1 MVRNM
6 GLEDLEQVADLSQ
19 GERIA
24 RQGWEPEF
32 WALAPAGRQ
41 LHLLRLRSHLA
52 AGQPAIV
59 ATCGDQIVGAVV
71 AVQASPGRWTVED
84 LCHSPR
90 LLWSQLCPPLL
101 SALVARAAEAGVGE
115 VLLPCPC
122 ADGELAAAL
131 SSAGLERVSWTRVGR
146 LSVTRP
152 EPELGVRL
160 ATDADAA
167 DVEGLLGGQAVV
179 PHGMQAVSSHSEAV
193 VIDDGSGLL
202 GVALLGSVAPAPGYA
217 PGRSS
222 CLVEHRAM
230 PTGDWAR
237 LLGGVEYFAGR
248 RGDVQVLVP
257 VSDHDALDA
266 ALDALGYG
274 RPLEWWRWRQP
285 QPLVAPHSAHA

>member
-6 GLEDLEQVADLSQ
+6 GLEDLEQVADLAQ

-41 LHLLRLRSHLA
+41 LHLLRLRSLLS

-59 ATCGDQIVGAVV
+59 ATCGNQIVGAVV
-71 AVQASPGRWTVED
+71 AVEATAGRWLVED
-84 LCHSPR
+84 LCHSPQLR
-90 LLWSQLCPPLL
+90 WSQLGPPLL
-101 SALVARAAEAGVGE
+101 SALVARATEAGVGE
-115 VLLPCPC
+115 VLVPCPR

-131 SSAGLERVSWTRVGR
+131 RSAGLELVSWTRVGR

-152 EPELGVRL
+152 EPDPGVRL
-160 ATDADAA
+160 ATAADAT
-167 DVEGLLGGQAVV
+167 DVERLLGGQPVV
-179 PHGMQAVSSHSEAV
+179 PHGMPAVSSHSEAV
-193 VIDDGSGLL
+193 VIDEGSGPL
-202 GVALLGSVAPAPGYA
+202 GVALLGSVPTAPGYS
-217 PGRSS
+217 PGGSG

-230 PTGDWAR
+230 PDGDWER
-237 LLGGVEYFAGR
+237 LLRGVEFFAGR

-285 QPLVAPHSAHA
+285 QPLVAPHSAQA